1 MSIKQSA
8 IEAFE
13 ITRVIDYFS
22 AHNVARLATGIGAN
36 AARYEN
42 LLRCDKR
49 VECLA
54 TSAHRHLHRYLNASK
69 EVLTSFRCW
78 PVVQRHCNAYGLLH
92 FC

>member
-42 LLRCDKR
+42 LLRCDN
-49 VECLA
+49 L
-54 TSAHRHLHRYLNASK
+54 
-69 EVLTSFRCW
+69 
-78 PVVQRHCNAYGLLH
+78 
-92 FC
+92 